1 MKKYGLDCIRTPHR
15 EISQFSRLKGLLYLD
30 QGQMHLSCS
39 DFAEAYTG
47 HHSWKDY
54 KAEFCFTPLTGENHR
69 VNVRVQGAIRSYAFG
84 LLPGGTAAILKN
96 DHGYRILQEIP
107 YAWEYGREYTV
118 TMTAVG
124 NRITAM
130 IDGHILTVID
140 EERPFLTGA
149 VGVSMQDG
157 SHARYRKIR
166 ISAN

>member
-1 MKKYGLDCIRTPHR
+1 M
-15 EISQFSRLKGLLYLD
+15 
-30 QGQMHLSCS
+30 
-39 DFAEAYTG
+39 
-47 HHSWKDY
+47 
-54 KAEFCFTPLTGENHR
+54 TGENHR

-84 LLPGGTAAILKN
+84 LLPGGKAAILKN

-118 TMTAVG
+118 TMTVIG

-130 IDGHILTVID
+130 IDGHILTVTD

-166 ISAN
+166 ISSN